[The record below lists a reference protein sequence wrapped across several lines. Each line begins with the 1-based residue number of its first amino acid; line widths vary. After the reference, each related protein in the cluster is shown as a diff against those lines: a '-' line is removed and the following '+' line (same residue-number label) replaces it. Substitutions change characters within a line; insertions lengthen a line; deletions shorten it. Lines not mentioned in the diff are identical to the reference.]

1 MFYAIFEVKSVFVT
15 VLHLEYPQIDGL
27 KFATRT
33 YIKREFDSK
42 MSKTKFTKLAKWAR
56 KKKKIY
62 DVVVWYLTIPGCDV
76 AG

>member
-1 MFYAIFEVKSVFVT
+1 MWDLIVSVPDHCLSFYF
-15 VLHLEYPQIDGL
+15 

-56 KKKKIY
+56 KKKNMTSLCCI
-62 DVVVWYLTIPGCDV
+62 WQFPGCDS